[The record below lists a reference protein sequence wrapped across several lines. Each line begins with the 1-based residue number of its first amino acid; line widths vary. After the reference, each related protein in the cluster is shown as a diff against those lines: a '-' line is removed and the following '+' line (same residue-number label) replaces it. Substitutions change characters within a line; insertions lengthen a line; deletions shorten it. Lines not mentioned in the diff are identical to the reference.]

1 MKVLVIGSGGREHAV
16 CKKLLESA
24 RVDKIYCAPGNGGI
38 AQIAEIVPIHETDT
52 ASLLAFAKDKGIELT
67 VVGPEAPLSAGIVDE
82 FQNAGLKIFGPT
94 KQAARIESSKAFAK
108 ELMQKYDIPTADYR
122 VFSDYAGAEKY
133 IEEKGVPIVIK
144 ADGLAAGKGVTVAMT
159 PEEAKDALRAA
170 LIGKKFGE
178 ASNQVVVEEFL
189 KGEEFSLM
197 AFVREEEVYPMV
209 IARDHKRAYDGDSG
223 PNTGG
228 MGAYSPVPQIP
239 DEEVKKAVEHI
250 LRPAARALKE
260 EGCPFTG
267 VLYAGLMLTKKG
279 VKVIEF
285 NARFGDPE
293 TEVVL
298 ERLES
303 DLAEIFLD
311 LLDDKTPSIKWRKE
325 AVLGVVIAANGYPDT
340 YEKGIPIPS
349 LSKLQS
355 FVFHAGTRL
364 EGERLVSNG
373 GRVLFIGRRAGTLE
387 EARKALYHE
396 LERLRLDGFFY
407 RRDIGKRHQA

>member
-1 MKVLVIGSGGREHAV
+1 MKVLVIGSGGREHAI
-16 CKKLLESA
+16 CKKLSESP
-24 RVDKIYCAPGNGGI
+24 RVGKIYCAPGNGGI
-38 AQIAEIVPIHETDT
+38 AQIAETVPIRETDT

-82 FQNAGLKIFGPT
+82 FQNAGLKIFGPS

-108 ELMQKYDIPTADYR
+108 ELMQKYGIPTADYR
-122 VFSDYAGAEKY
+122 VFSDYAEAKKY
-133 IEEKGVPIVIK
+133 IGKKAPIVIK

-159 PEEAKDALRAA
+159 LGEAKEALRAA

-189 KGEEFSLM
+189 EGEEFSLM
-197 AFVREEEVYPMV
+197 AFVQGEEVYPMV

-267 VLYAGLMLTKKG
+267 VLYAGLMLTENG

-311 LLDDKTPSIKWRKE
+311 LLDGKSPCIKWRKE
-325 AVLGVVIAANGYPDT
+325 AVLGVVIAANGYPGA
-340 YEKGIPIPS
+340 YEKGIPIPP

-355 FVFHAGTRL
+355 FVFHAGTCV

-373 GRVLFIGRRAGTLE
+373 GRVLFVGRKARTLE
-387 EARKALYHE
+387 EAGKALYHE

-407 RRDIGKRHQA
+407 RKDIGKRNQA

>member
-1 MKVLVIGSGGREHAV
+1 MKVLVIGSGGREHAI
-16 CKKLLESA
+16 CKKLSESP
-24 RVDKIYCAPGNGGI
+24 RVGKIYCAPGNGGI
-38 AQIAEIVPIHETDT
+38 AQIAETVPIRETDT
-52 ASLLAFAKDKGIELT
+52 ASLIAFAKDKGIELT

-82 FQNAGLKIFGPT
+82 FQNAGLKIFGPS

-108 ELMQKYDIPTADYR
+108 ELMQKYGIPTADYR
-122 VFSDYAGAEKY
+122 VFSDYAEAEKY
-133 IEEKGVPIVIK
+133 IGKKAPIVIK

-159 PEEAKDALRAA
+159 PGEAKEALRAA

-189 KGEEFSLM
+189 EGEEFSLM
-197 AFVREEEVYPMV
+197 AFVQGEEVYPMV

-267 VLYAGLMLTKKG
+267 VLYAGLMLTENG

-311 LLDDKTPSIKWRKE
+311 LLDGKSPCIKWRKE
-325 AVLGVVIAANGYPDT
+325 AVLGVVIAANGYPGA
-340 YEKGIPIPS
+340 YEKGIPIPP

-355 FVFHAGTRL
+355 FVFHAGTCV

-373 GRVLFIGRRAGTLE
+373 GRVLFVGRKARTLE
-387 EARKALYHE
+387 EAGKALYHE

-407 RRDIGKRHQA
+407 RKDIGKRNQA

>member
-1 MKVLVIGSGGREHAV
+1 MKVLVIGSGGREHAI
-16 CKKLLESA
+16 CKKLSESP
-24 RVDKIYCAPGNGGI
+24 RVGKIYCAPGNGGI
-38 AQIAEIVPIHETDT
+38 AQIAETVPIRETDT

-82 FQNAGLKIFGPT
+82 FQNAGLKIFGPS

-108 ELMQKYDIPTADYR
+108 ELMQKYGIPTADYR
-122 VFSDYAGAEKY
+122 VFSDYAEAKKY
-133 IEEKGVPIVIK
+133 IGKKAPIVIK

-159 PEEAKDALRAA
+159 LGEAKEALRAA

-189 KGEEFSLM
+189 EGEEFSLM
-197 AFVREEEVYPMV
+197 AFVRGEEVYPMV

-267 VLYAGLMLTKKG
+267 VLYAGLMLTENG

-311 LLDDKTPSIKWRKE
+311 LLDGKSPCIKWRKE
-325 AVLGVVIAANGYPDT
+325 AVLGVVIAANGYPGA
-340 YEKGIPIPS
+340 YEKGIPIPP

-355 FVFHAGTRL
+355 FVFHAGTCV

-373 GRVLFIGRRAGTLE
+373 GRVLFVGRKARTLE
-387 EARKALYHE
+387 EAGKALYHE

-407 RRDIGKRHQA
+407 RKDIGKRNQA

>member
-1 MKVLVIGSGGREHAV
+1 MKVLVIGSGGREHAI
-16 CKKLLESA
+16 CKKLSESP
-24 RVDKIYCAPGNGGI
+24 RVGKIYCAPGNGGI
-38 AQIAEIVPIHETDT
+38 AQIAETVPIRETDT

-82 FQNAGLKIFGPT
+82 FQNAGLKIFGPS

-108 ELMQKYDIPTADYR
+108 ELMQKYGIPTADYR
-122 VFSDYAGAEKY
+122 VFSDYAEAEKS
-133 IEEKGVPIVIK
+133 IGKKAPIVIK

-159 PEEAKDALRAA
+159 PGEAKEALRAA

-189 KGEEFSLM
+189 EGEEFSLM
-197 AFVREEEVYPMV
+197 AFVRGEEVYPMV

-325 AVLGVVIAANGYPDT
+325 AVLGVVIAANGYPGA
-340 YEKGIPIPS
+340 YEKGIPIPP

-355 FVFHAGTRL
+355 FVFHAGTRV

-373 GRVLFIGRRAGTLE
+373 GRVLFIGRKARTLE
-387 EARKALYHE
+387 EAGKALYHE

-407 RRDIGKRHQA
+407 RKDIGKRNQA